1 MPSYQVLPGFSRPRH
16 GREERQQLC
25 AIPHGWGR
33 KYSTKDTYDPNKSS
47 GSGQSG
53 TIVVKEYR
61 VGGGRER
68 EVEWLVGWRERWV
81 WKGEGG
87 GEWDD
92 VNGQMDESRE
102 MSGPGL

>member
-1 MPSYQVLPGFSRPRH
+1 M
-16 GREERQQLC
+16 
-25 AIPHGWGR
+25 
-33 KYSTKDTYDPNKSS
+33 
-47 GSGQSG
+47 
-53 TIVVKEYR
+53 KEYR
-61 VGGGRER
+61 VRGGREG